1 MFDISI
7 GRAEADRASHFRV
20 YSESVRKL
28 GTPVFPRSLFDAV
41 LDAFGS
47 DADILT
53 VCKEGRPVA
62 SVLNLYH
69 RGAVLP
75 YWGGGTQEARGLR
88 ANDMMYFALMSH
100 ARSRGCTRFDF
111 GRSKIGT
118 GDRKSTRLNSSH

>member
-1 MFDISI
+1 MI
-7 GRAEADRASHFRV
+7 RR
-20 YSESVRKL
+20 
-28 GTPVFPRSLFDAV
+28 PPRSTRTYTLFPYTT
-41 LDAFGS
+41 LFRS
-47 DADILT
+47 
-53 VCKEGRPVA
+53 PVA

-111 GRSKIGT
+111 GRSEVGNGAAAFKKTVGFEPEPISSAEIERAPCR
-118 GDRKSTRLNSSH
+118 DR